1 MLEFQIEDQQSFA
14 SIKVIGCGGAGNN
27 AINRMVDAGL
37 KGVEFIAVNTD
48 RQALAM
54 SKASTTIQIGEKL
67 TKGLGAG
74 AVPDV
79 GRRAAEESREEIA
92 QALKGADLV
101 FVTAGMG
108 GGTGTGAAP
117 IVAEIARDLNCLTIA
132 VVTKPFAFE
141 GKQRMKN
148 AEMGVIDLKQRVDTL
163 VVIPNDRLLQ
173 VVTKGTSMLEA
184 FRIADDVLR
193 QGIQGIS
200 DLIAV
205 PALINLDFADVKTVM
220 ESGGLAH
227 MGIGTGKGE
236 NRMVEAAKNA
246 IQSPLLET
254 NIDGARAVLINIT
267 GGEDMSIIDI
277 NEAANLVMQAADS
290 EANII
295 FGAGIDENMDDEV
308 RITVIATGFE
318 KTPFPKKE
326 DAKKKT
332 GSDRDWTRSFSGG
345 GTAYDAGNLRG
356 TPLVQQDYPT
366 PSYEDMS
373 FNMPMDEDRGS
384 SFGGSYMGGGS
395 TISGGHAADDAGRP
409 DVSIR
414 LRPGISASAALWT
427 GGLWH
432 GPARHAVSGR
442 YAAAPAARH
451 AADGI
456 WPAVSGRHAA
466 AREPAA
472 GRQGATRTRASARL
486 RGTRRL
492 GRACLPAQA
501 HTQVKTNGGP
511 VSSQP
516 ETGLFLIPY
525 NPPVAKTAFLLYT
538 KDGTQRPMG
547 EG

>member
-1 MLEFQIEDQQSFA
+1 VLEFQIEDQQSFA

-48 RQALAM
+48 RQALAL

-227 MGIGTGKGE
+227 MGIGVGKGE

-332 GSDRDWTRSFSGG
+332 GGERDWTRSFGG
-345 GTAYDAGNLRG
+345 GERGPAYDAGNLRG
-356 TPLVQQDYPT
+356 TPLVQQEYPT

-373 FNMPMDEDRGS
+373 FNMPMDEERG
-384 SFGGSYMGGGS
+384 GDYTGYMGGGAIP
-395 TISGGHAADDAGRP
+395 T
-409 DVSIR
+409 
-414 LRPGISASAALWT
+414 
-427 GGLWH
+427 
-432 GPARHAVSGR
+432 
-442 YAAAPAARH
+442 PAAMPQMMQGSQMYQSGYGQGYQPQQYGQMDYGMQQPGMQYQGGMQQGQQQIPRMEFGQQYQGMQQS
-451 AADGI
+451 APQNNDPKQQGTVQPE
-456 WPAVSGRHAA
+456 PAVQPTTVERDD
-466 AREPAA
+466 
-472 GRQGATRTRASARL
+472 
-486 RGTRRL
+486 L
-492 GRACLPAQA
+492 GVP
-501 HTQVKTNGGP
+501 
-511 VSSQP
+511 
-516 ETGLFLIPY
+516 
-525 NPPVAKTAFLLYT
+525 AFLR
-538 KDGTQRPMG
+538 RPTRK
-547 EG
+547 